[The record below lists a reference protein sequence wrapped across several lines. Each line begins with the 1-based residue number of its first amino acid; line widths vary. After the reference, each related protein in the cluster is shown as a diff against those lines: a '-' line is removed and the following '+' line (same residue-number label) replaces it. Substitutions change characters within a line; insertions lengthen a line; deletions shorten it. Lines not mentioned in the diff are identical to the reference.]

1 MPQRSFSTVLAMAG
15 DLPLIQHASTTLEK
29 THAALV
35 LGQAHA
41 ADEVVS
47 LRQLD
52 TGAAGD
58 VSGVMRVGDGREVL
72 YYVAADGGVRVFER
86 GA

>member
-1 MPQRSFSTVLAMAG
+1 M
-15 DLPLIQHASTTLEK
+15 
-29 THAALV
+29 

-41 ADEVVS
+41 AGEVVS
-47 LRQLD
+47 LRRLD

-58 VSGVMRVGDGREVL
+58 VSGVLRIDGVREGRELL

>member
-1 MPQRSFSTVLAMAG
+1 M
-15 DLPLIQHASTTLEK
+15 
-29 THAALV
+29 

-47 LRQLD
+47 LRRLD

-58 VSGVMRVGDGREVL
+58 VSGVLRIDGVREGRELL